1 MNNQNFYSIKSLI
14 EINFKNSELCEISYN
29 SFLPEFNN
37 RRSLRSKIM
46 IEKKEKSL
54 TFQIESNDITA
65 FRASVND
72 IINFGKIIDN
82 TVRIIGKY

>member
-82 TVRIIGKY
+82 TVRIISKY

>member
-1 MNNQNFYSIKSLI
+1 MNNQNFYNIKSVI
-14 EINFKNSELCEISYN
+14 ELNFKNSELCEISYN
-29 SFLPEFNN
+29 SFLPEFSN
-37 RRSLRSKIM
+37 RRSLRSKIV

-65 FRASVND
+65 FRASVNE

-82 TVRIIGKY
+82 TVRITDE